1 MTEGKVCTTCREFK
15 FFTDYHKNKTRAFG
29 YNSQCNQCRKPVKQL
44 HYQNNKE
51 KYKQSYQEFMKRN
64 PDYHKKNNA
73 LIKNIS

>member
-51 KYKQSYQEFMKRN
+51 K
-64 PDYHKKNNA
+64 
-73 LIKNIS
+73 I